1 MPSVKWLVGRS
12 GWFNATVQFTRGKIM
27 SGLRGVMVWGVC
39 CLVGM
44 SLNSPAMAQYY
55 GGYPTVGGYGTY
67 GVPGYSS
74 SVGLGVYGAH
84 SSWGIGVPSG
94 SYYGIGAYP
103 GGYYSSDGYHSGGY
117 VSSPYG
123 VSGGDVP
130 HYHHHGYSSGYGYG
144 GRVPVYVAPA
154 PVLGTTTTI
163 VRGGPTGGVVEYT
176 NNGNGYTY
184 SSDSS
189 YPSVITQSPIIG
201 PSRTYVVDGP
211 KPVVVESRRNGGLP
225 SNALPANS
233 SQFPAYVPAPTVAN
247 IKLSC
252 PKSAPGPLSYSLNGH
267 VYTIKPGYSQTFPND
282 RDWKIE
288 FKRGDDAS
296 EVASYPL
303 ATGNYAFVAGPNG
316 WDLQQPGVPTPS
328 PAELPPA
335 PIPPAPVPAP

>member
-1 MPSVKWLVGRS
+1 
-12 GWFNATVQFTRGKIM
+12 M
-27 SGLRGVMVWGVC
+27 SGFRAMWVVGVSCLAGV
-39 CLVGM
+39 
-44 SLNSPAMAQYY
+44 SLSSSVEAQYYY
-55 GGYPTVGGYGTY
+55 GGYPLLGGYGSY
-67 GVPGYSS
+67 GYSS
-74 SVGLGVYGAH
+74 GVGLGVYGAH

-94 SYYGIGAYP
+94 SHYGIGGYP
-103 GGYYSSDGYHSGGY
+103 GGYSSSGYYSSGY
-117 VSSPYG
+117 VSSPYE
-123 VSGGDVP
+123 VNGGYIP
-130 HYHHHGYSSGYGYG
+130 HHHGYSRGYGYG
-144 GRVPVYVAPA
+144 GRVPVYFTPD
-154 PVLGTTTTI
+154 PVWGTTTTI
-163 VRGGPTGGVVEYT
+163 VRGGPNGGVVEYS

-189 YPSVITQSPIIG
+189 YPSVITQSPMIG
-201 PSRTYVVDGP
+201 PSRTYVVEGP
-211 KPVVVESRRNGGLP
+211 QPVVVESRRNQGLP
-225 SNALPANS
+225 ANALPSRAP
-233 SQFPAYVPAPTVAN
+233 QFPAYTPSPTVAN

-303 ATGNYAFVAGPNG
+303 STGNYTFVAGPIG

>member
-1 MPSVKWLVGRS
+1 
-12 GWFNATVQFTRGKIM
+12 M
-27 SGLRGVMVWGVC
+27 SGLRGLMVWCVC
-39 CLVGM
+39 CLVGV
-44 SLNSPAMAQYY
+44 SPNVPVMAQSY
-55 GGYPTVGGYGTY
+55 GGYPAVGGYGSY
-67 GVPGYSS
+67 GYPTYSS
-74 SVGLGVYGAH
+74 GVGLGVYGAH
-84 SSWGIGVPSG
+84 SSWGIGVPGG

-103 GGYYSSDGYHSGGY
+103 GGYSSGGYYSGGY

-123 VSGGDVP
+123 VSGGYVP
-130 HYHHHGYSSGYGYG
+130 HSHHHHGYSSGYAYG
-144 GRVPVYVAPA
+144 SRMPVYVAPA
-154 PVLGTTTTI
+154 PILGTTTTI
-163 VRGGPTGGVVEYT
+163 VRGGPTGGVVEYS

-189 YPSVITQSPIIG
+189 YPSVITQSPTIG

-211 KPVVVESRRNGGLP
+211 KPVVVESRRNSGLP
-225 SNALPANS
+225 SNLLPTPS
-233 SQFPAYVPAPTVAN
+233 SQFPAYLPAPTVAN

-303 ATGNYAFVAGPNG
+303 ATGNYTFVAGPNG
-316 WDLQQPGVPTPS
+316 WDLQQPGAPTPT